1 MVHVV
6 PALIVPGEGVALVK
20 HVQVQEPTAMQ
31 EGARRVDMA
40 VPSVIALYYR
50 VAILEVPGVA
60 LAVAI
65 RRSAV
70 LVNVEVAP
78 VR

>member
-1 MVHVV
+1 
-6 PALIVPGEGVALVK
+6 
-20 HVQVQEPTAMQ
+20 MQ

-40 VPSVIALYYR
+40 VPPVIALHYR

-70 LVNVEVAP
+70 LVNV
-78 VR
+78 